1 MSGTQQQEEEGRTR
15 RKNMG
20 EITRLYY
27 SITELQFIFLKNKNI
42 VLRRKPLLF
51 VSMFFQCLICDIFI
65 YYPQPGILIF

>member
-1 MSGTQQQEEEGRTR
+1 MSGTQQQEEEEIEQEK
-15 RKNMG
+15 KNMG

-51 VSMFFQCLICDIFI
+51 VLMFFQCLI
-65 YYPQPGILIF
+65 

>member
-51 VSMFFQCLICDIFI
+51 VLMFFQCLI
-65 YYPQPGILIF
+65 Y

>member
-42 VLRRKPLLF
+42 
-51 VSMFFQCLICDIFI
+51 
-65 YYPQPGILIF
+65 

>member
-51 VSMFFQCLICDIFI
+51 VLMFFQCLI
-65 YYPQPGILIF
+65 

>member
-1 MSGTQQQEEEGRTR
+1 MSGTQQQEQQQEQEEEGRTR

-51 VSMFFQCLICDIFI
+51 VLMFFQCLI
-65 YYPQPGILIF
+65 